1 MLGTL
6 SPYTPLLPLSR
17 QLSAKTRAS
26 EMCVCKQLFG
36 EYGLR
41 VHLSLL
47 LSLFLSLSLSLSL
60 SFSCSCSCFEPAGQ
74 LEKKRN
80 ALLVS
85 DEDGDDGLRQVPET
99 THPFG
104 RWKVSRGRQALEGFT
119 ARQQPED

>member
-1 MLGTL
+1 MLCTL

-41 VHLSLL
+41 VHFSLL
-47 LSLFLSLSLSLSL
+47 LSLFLSLSLS
-60 SFSCSCSCFEPAGQ
+60 FSCSCSCLEPAGQ

-85 DEDGDDGLRQVPET
+85 DEDGDTSERENMEVRRT
-99 THPFG
+99 
-104 RWKVSRGRQALEGFT
+104 QAST
-119 ARQQPED
+119 